1 MRRLETVTEGQ
12 VRLSGGVAYPA
23 LRAMESE
30 GLVTRRRV
38 ARSAGRGRAAEVYAL
53 TDSGRAHGAA
63 QRAAM
68 LALLGE
74 GRA

>member
-1 MRRLETVTEGQ
+1 MRRLETVTDGV
-12 VRLSGGVAYPA
+12 VRLPGGVVYPA
-23 LRAMESE
+23 LWALEAE

-38 ARSAGRGRAAEVYAL
+38 ARANGRGRAAEVYAL
-53 TDSGRAHGAA
+53 TEAGRAHGAA